1 MAVMM
6 ARLDVVEFYDSYFF
20 CLRFVF
26 AVLQFTREEFQQNYQ
41 RLVREHLEL
50 ERSYSLLQATHG
62 VAFTDPQRED
72 RVSEE

>member
-1 MAVMM
+1 MSLSFMT
-6 ARLDVVEFYDSYFF
+6 RIFC

-26 AVLQFTREEFQQNYQ
+26 TVLQFTREEFQQNYQ

-72 RVSEE
+72 RVSEEQRSCPD